1 MTTETAP
8 DPIIHDWSNDLE
20 QELVETGMEDP
31 QAKVFARAF
40 ELGMMRVLSVMA
52 TKEELFQ
59 TKQELKQEFKD
70 GIGNLRSELKDE
82 IANLRSEVKDEIAN
96 LRREMRFQFVILA
109 GLMAGLMGGIIAK
122 L

>member
-20 QELVETGMEDP
+20 DELVETGMEPP
-31 QAKVFARAF
+31 QAKAFARAF

-52 TKEELFQ
+52 TK
-59 TKQELKQEFKD
+59 QELKEE
-70 GIGNLRSELKDE
+70 IERLRSEL
-82 IANLRSEVKDEIAN
+82 KDEIAN

>member
-1 MTTETAP
+1 MTTEAAP
-8 DPIIHDWSNDLE
+8 DPVVHDWSNDLE
-20 QELVETGMEDP
+20 AELLETGMEDP
-31 QAKVFARAF
+31 QAKASARAF

-70 GIGNLRSELKDE
+70 
-82 IANLRSEVKDEIAN
+82 EIAN
-96 LRREMRFQFVILA
+96 LRREMRFQFMILA

>member
-20 QELVETGMEDP
+20 AELVETGMEEP
-31 QAKVFARAF
+31 QAKAFARAF
-40 ELGMMRVLSVMA
+40 EPGMMRVLSVMA
-52 TKEELFQ
+52 TKQDLLETKQELFQ

-82 IANLRSEVKDEIAN
+82 IANLRREI
-96 LRREMRFQFVILA
+96 RFQFVILA

>member
-20 QELVETGMEDP
+20 QDLVETGMEQP
-31 QAKVFARAF
+31 QAKAFARAF

-52 TKEELFQ
+52 TKQELFL
-59 TKQELKQEFKD
+59 TKQEL
-70 GIGNLRSELKDE
+70 
-82 IANLRSEVKDEIAN
+82 KDEIAN
-96 LRREMRFQFVILA
+96 LRREMRFQFMILA